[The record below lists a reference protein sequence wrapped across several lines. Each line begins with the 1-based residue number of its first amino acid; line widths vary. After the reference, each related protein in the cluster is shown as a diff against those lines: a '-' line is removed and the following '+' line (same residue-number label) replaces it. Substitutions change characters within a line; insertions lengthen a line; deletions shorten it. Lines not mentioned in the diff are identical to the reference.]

1 MTEINHFFKMSE
13 TKENRITLLDSRLGE
28 QRGKWTNKITALA
41 NGIKTLSGMEVVIG
55 DILQTRQLLVE
66 QLMYIEIKK
75 KDQKKQIDL
84 KWKDAWIR
92 YYNYDYKLT
101 DKIREKFIEAE
112 LADDKMILSLLE
124 NQVDFYRESVK
135 TLDNMGFAV
144 RNRLAIKD
152 LV

>member
-1 MTEINHFFKMSE
+1 MEQE
-13 TKENRITLLDSRLGE
+13 TKKEKNKITLLDEKLGE
-28 QRGKWTNKITALA
+28 QRDKWSRKITALA
-41 NGIKTLSGMEVVIG
+41 HGIKTLSGMEIVIG

-66 QLMYIEIKK
+66 QLMYIQIKTK
-75 KDQKKQIDL
+75 EQKKQIDL

-101 DKIREKFIEAE
+101 DKVRTQFLEAE
-112 LADDKMILSLLE
+112 LADDKMIHSLLE
-124 NQVDFYRESVK
+124 NQVEFYRESVK

>member
-1 MTEINHFFKMSE
+1 MEKE
-13 TKENRITLLDSRLGE
+13 TKIEKNKITLLDEKLGE
-28 QRGKWTNKITALA
+28 QRDKWSKKIIALS
-41 NGIKTLSGMEVVIG
+41 NGIKNLSGMEIVIG

-66 QLMYIEIKK
+66 QLMYIQVKSKE
-75 KDQKKQIDL
+75 QKKQLDL

-92 YYNYDYKLT
+92 YYQYDYKLT
-101 DKIREKFIEAE
+101 DKVRTQFLEAE

-124 NQVDFYRESVK
+124 NQVEFYRESVK

>member
-1 MTEINHFFKMSE
+1 
-13 TKENRITLLDSRLGE
+13 
-28 QRGKWTNKITALA
+28 
-41 NGIKTLSGMEVVIG
+41 MELVIS
-55 DILQTRQLLVE
+55 DILNIRQQLVE
-66 QLMYIEIKK
+66 QLMYVQVKQ
-75 KDQKKQIDL
+75 KDQKRRNDV

-112 LADDKMILSLLE
+112 LGDDRMILSLLE

>member
-1 MTEINHFFKMSE
+1 MEQEVK
-13 TKENRITLLDSRLGE
+13 KEKNKITLLDEKLGE
-28 QRGKWTNKITALA
+28 QRDKWSRKITALA

-66 QLMYIEIKK
+66 QLMYIQIKTK
-75 KDQKKQIDL
+75 EQKKQIDL

-101 DKIREKFIEAE
+101 DKVRTQFLEAE
-112 LADDKMILSLLE
+112 LADDKMIHSLLE
-124 NQVDFYRESVK
+124 NQVEFYRESVK

>member
-1 MTEINHFFKMSE
+1 MEQEVK
-13 TKENRITLLDSRLGE
+13 KEKNKITLLDEKLGE
-28 QRGKWTNKITALA
+28 QRDKWSRKITALA
-41 NGIKTLSGMEVVIG
+41 HGIKTLNGMEIVIG

-66 QLMYIEIKK
+66 QLMYIQIKAK
-75 KDQKKQIDL
+75 EQKKQIDL

-101 DKIREKFIEAE
+101 DKVRTQFLEAE
-112 LADDKMILSLLE
+112 LADDKMIHSLLE
-124 NQVDFYRESVK
+124 NQVEFYRESVK

>member
-1 MTEINHFFKMSE
+1 
-13 TKENRITLLDSRLGE
+13 
-28 QRGKWTNKITALA
+28 
-41 NGIKTLSGMEVVIG
+41 MEVVIA

>member
-1 MTEINHFFKMSE
+1 MEQEVK
-13 TKENRITLLDSRLGE
+13 KEKNKITLLDEKLGE
-28 QRGKWTNKITALA
+28 QRDKWSRKITALA

-66 QLMYIEIKK
+66 QLMYIQIKSK
-75 KDQKKQIDL
+75 EQKKQLDL
-84 KWKDAWIR
+84 KWRDAWIK
-92 YYNYDYKLT
+92 YYQYDYKLT
-101 DKIREKFIEAE
+101 DKVRTQFLEAE

-124 NQVDFYRESVK
+124 NQVEFYRESVK

>member
-1 MTEINHFFKMSE
+1 ME
-13 TKENRITLLDSRLGE
+13 KEAKKDRILLLDERLVE
-28 QRGKWTNKITALA
+28 QREQWTKKITTLA
-41 NGIKTLSGMEVVIG
+41 NGIKHLNGMEEVIAN
-55 DILQTRQLLVE
+55 ILHTRQLLVE
-66 QLMYIEIKK
+66 RLMYVQIKS
-75 KDQKKQIDL
+75 KDQKKQLDL

-124 NQVDFYRESVK
+124 NQIEFYRESVK

-144 RNRLAIKD
+144 RNRLALKD

>member
-1 MTEINHFFKMSE
+1 
-13 TKENRITLLDSRLGE
+13 
-28 QRGKWTNKITALA
+28 
-41 NGIKTLSGMEVVIG
+41 MEVVIG

-75 KDQKKQIDL
+75 KDQKKQLDL

>member
-1 MTEINHFFKMSE
+1 MGEA
-13 TKENRITLLDSRLGE
+13 KENRITLLDSRLGE

-75 KDQKKQIDL
+75 KDQKKQLDL

>member
-1 MTEINHFFKMSE
+1 MSE

-41 NGIKTLSGMEVVIG
+41 NDIKTLSGMEVVIG

-75 KDQKKQIDL
+75 KDQKKQLDL

>member
-1 MTEINHFFKMSE
+1 MEQEAK
-13 TKENRITLLDSRLGE
+13 KEKNKITLLDEKLGE
-28 QRGKWTNKITALA
+28 QRDKWSRKITALA

-66 QLMYIEIKK
+66 QLMYIQIKSK
-75 KDQKKQIDL
+75 EQKKQLDL
-84 KWKDAWIR
+84 KWRDAWIK
-92 YYNYDYKLT
+92 YYQYDYKLT
-101 DKIREKFIEAE
+101 DKVRTQFLEAE
-112 LADDKMILSLLE
+112 LADDKMIHSLLE
-124 NQVDFYRESVK
+124 NQVEFYRESVK

>member
-1 MTEINHFFKMSE
+1 MGEA
-13 TKENRITLLDSRLGE
+13 KENRITLLDSRLGE
-28 QRGKWTNKITALA
+28 QRGKWTTKITALA
-41 NGIKTLSGMEVVIG
+41 NGIK
-55 DILQTRQLLVE
+55 
-66 QLMYIEIKK
+66 K
-75 KDQKKQIDL
+75 KDQKKQLDL

>member
-1 MTEINHFFKMSE
+1 ME
-13 TKENRITLLDSRLGE
+13 KEAKKGKILQLDDRLVE
-28 QRGKWTNKITALA
+28 QRTKWTAKITGLA
-41 NGIKTLSGMEVVIG
+41 NGIKKLNGMEEVIA
-55 DILQTRQLLVE
+55 DILHTRQLLVE
-66 QLMYIEIKK
+66 QLMYVQIKF
-75 KDQKKQIDL
+75 KDQKKQLDL

-124 NQVDFYRESVK
+124 NQIEFYKESVK

-144 RNRLAIKD
+144 RNRLALKD
-152 LV
+152 LI

>member
-1 MTEINHFFKMSE
+1 MSE

>member
-1 MTEINHFFKMSE
+1 MGEA
-13 TKENRITLLDSRLGE
+13 KENRITLLDSRLGE

>member
-1 MTEINHFFKMSE
+1 MEKEIKKDKILQLDE
-13 TKENRITLLDSRLGE
+13 RLVLQRERWTK
-28 QRGKWTNKITALA
+28 KITSLA
-41 NGIKTLSGMEVVIG
+41 DGLKTLTDMEIVIA
-55 DILQTRQLLVE
+55 DILHTRQLLVE
-66 QLMYIEIKK
+66 QQMYVQIKF
-75 KDQKKQIDL
+75 KDQKKQVDL

-124 NQVDFYRESVK
+124 NQIEFYRESVK

-144 RNRLAIKD
+144 RNRLALND
-152 LV
+152 LA